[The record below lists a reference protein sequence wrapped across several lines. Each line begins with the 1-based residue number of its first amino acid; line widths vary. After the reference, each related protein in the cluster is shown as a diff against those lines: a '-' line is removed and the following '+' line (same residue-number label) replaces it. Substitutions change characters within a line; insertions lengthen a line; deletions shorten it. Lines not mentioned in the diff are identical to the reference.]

1 MNLFE
6 PVSSYYVLTFATSSV
21 IMVLAAML
29 AGMHIPPDEKLSNLR
44 SARFYLSLS
53 YLVLGI
59 SGFFSFFIQRETED
73 KMLLASSTLVIASY
87 QALLFT
93 YTILAL
99 IQPLYVKRRMIVWQL
114 AIITAAS
121 ALLLAALLLLPH
133 SSFLIV
139 FAVAVTAYF
148 FQITFYTHTFRSQYK
163 VCLNSLEKYYEEDEK
178 IRLRW
183 TRFGFYSA
191 LAVGILAL
199 VSLFM
204 DYYFYALFS
213 VIYTI
218 YYAYMAARLYNYQ
231 IDFQFAIPV
240 ITQREDEEKP
250 QETVDDEESARLAAQ
265 SEQFRRVLARWVAD
279 RKFTETDISV
289 EEIAQSLGVSRSFL
303 QYYFRT
309 YMQTDFRIWR
319 SGLRIE
325 EAQSILRDNPGI
337 SLENV
342 RELVGFNHRANF
354 HQQFQ
359 KITGLTPTE
368 YREQYLKQP

>member
-6 PVSSYYVLTFATSSV
+6 PVPFYYVLTFATSSV

-29 AGMHIPPDEKLSNLR
+29 AGMHIPSDERLSNFR
-44 SARFYLSLS
+44 TARFYLSLS

-59 SGFFSFFIQRETED
+59 SGFFSFFMQREAED

-114 AIITAAS
+114 AIITIAS
-121 ALLLAALLLLPH
+121 ALLLTALSLLPR

-139 FAVAVTAYF
+139 FAMAVTGYF

-163 VCLNSLEKYYEEDEK
+163 VCLNSLENYYEEDEK

-183 TRFGFYSA
+183 ARFGFYSA
-191 LAVGILAL
+191 LAVGVLAL
-199 VSLFM
+199 VSLFL

-218 YYAYMAARLYNYQ
+218 YYAYMATRLYNYQ

-240 ITQREDEEKP
+240 ITQKEDEEKL
-250 QETVDDEESARLAAQ
+250 QEAVDDEESARLAAQ

-279 RKFTETDISV
+279 RKFTETDVSV

-319 SGLRIE
+319 SALRIE

-337 SLENV
+337 SLEKV

-368 YREQYLKQP
+368 YRQQQSELS

>member
-6 PVSSYYVLTFATSSV
+6 PVPFYYVLTFATSSV

-29 AGMHIPPDEKLSNLR
+29 AGMHIPPDERLSNFR
-44 SARFYLSLS
+44 TARFYLSLS

-59 SGFFSFFIQRETED
+59 SGFFSFFMQREAED

-114 AIITAAS
+114 AIITIAS
-121 ALLLAALLLLPH
+121 ALLLTALSLLPR

-139 FAVAVTAYF
+139 FAMAVTGYF

-163 VCLNSLEKYYEEDEK
+163 VCLNSLENYYEEDEK

-183 TRFGFYSA
+183 ARFGFYSA

-199 VSLFM
+199 VSLFL

-218 YYAYMAARLYNYQ
+218 YYAYMATRLYNYQ

-240 ITQREDEEKP
+240 ITQKEDEEKL
-250 QETVDDEESARLAAQ
+250 QEAVDDEESARLAAQ

-279 RKFTETDISV
+279 RKFTETDVSV

-319 SGLRIE
+319 SALRIE

-337 SLENV
+337 SLEKV

-368 YREQYLKQP
+368 YRQQQSELS